1 MKHLKR
7 QAGFSLTEAIIAT
20 AVFGFTISASLVA
33 VRVSVEYI
41 DQAFQIADAQIK
53 AQNSMEI
60 VYSQKEQKHSLF
72 NELSFEKGQENLTEA
87 DEERSRMKAKLNENF
102 MRMGKGTVKRS
113 SFAVNN
119 HQDAQG
125 DETNLVGVQLDVTR
139 GSGKVS
145 RYTRYFYEP

>member
-1 MKHLKR
+1 MKYLKS
-7 QAGFSLTEAIIAT
+7 QDGFSLTEAIIAT

-125 DETNLVGVQLDVTR
+125 DETDLIGVQLDVTR
-139 GSGKVS
+139 GSGKAS

>member
-1 MKHLKR
+1 MKSLKG

-60 VYSQKEQKHSLF
+60 VYSQKEKKHSLF
-72 NELSFEKGQENLTEA
+72 NQLSFEKGLENLTEA
-87 DEERSRMKAKLNENF
+87 DEDRSRMKAKLYENF
-102 MRMGKGTVKRS
+102 MRMGKPVKRS
-113 SFAVNN
+113 GFAVSN

-125 DETNLVGVQLDVTR
+125 DETNLVGVKLDVTR

-145 RYTRYFYEP
+145 GYTRYFYER